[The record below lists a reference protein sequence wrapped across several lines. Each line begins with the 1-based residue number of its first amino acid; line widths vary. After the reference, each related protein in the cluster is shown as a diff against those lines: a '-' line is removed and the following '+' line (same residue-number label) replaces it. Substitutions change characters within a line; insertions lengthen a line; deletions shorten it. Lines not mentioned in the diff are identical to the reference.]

1 MFLRPIIHL
10 GLVGE
15 VRTHNGKNNRTLRL
29 EENEERRVS
38 RGCRGRADFC
48 LQEACGG
55 GSPALLAERS
65 LGSGRRRLADRDSAD
80 CSLGSRQVAASQSIE
95 PPTGSLGFS
104 YAWQDEPPLC
114 RRSSLPYQSPG
125 ARSALA
131 VLPSGSKWRGGGLR
145 LALAELERAARMW
158 VGGGRRCG
166 ISAPADAGAR
176 AAVVYE
182 PVTVSEPRRAQDGW
196 SC

>member
-29 EENEERRVS
+29 EEDEERRVS

-104 YAWQDEPPLC
+104 YA
-114 RRSSLPYQSPG
+114 
-125 ARSALA
+125 
-131 VLPSGSKWRGGGLR
+131 
-145 LALAELERAARMW
+145 
-158 VGGGRRCG
+158 
-166 ISAPADAGAR
+166 
-176 AAVVYE
+176 
-182 PVTVSEPRRAQDGW
+182 
-196 SC
+196 